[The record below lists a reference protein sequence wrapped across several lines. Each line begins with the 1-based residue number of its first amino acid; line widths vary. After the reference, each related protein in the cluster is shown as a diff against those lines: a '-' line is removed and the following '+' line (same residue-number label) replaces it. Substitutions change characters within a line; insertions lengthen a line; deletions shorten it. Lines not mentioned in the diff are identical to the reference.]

1 MNAIYWL
8 RNDLRLHDNHT
19 FWKACEEAD
28 EVIPVYIF
36 NSQEKKTSSFR
47 TAFLQES
54 LLALRAQLLNKGKDL
69 YICQGDIE
77 EIFTYLQQE
86 LNTNRIYI
94 SYEYAH
100 DEKQE
105 VTRLRNHGFEVLL
118 VENHTLTSKSLLPF
132 HLDQL
137 PDVFTDFRKQVE
149 SKNTFLPIAKKIN
162 LSRCLSDE
170 RIANLKYTY
179 ILPSIQVKR
188 DARSAISFTGGE
200 QEGLKRLHYYLHES
214 HAIKNYKQTRNELV
228 GPDYSTKFS
237 PWLSAGCLSAR
248 KIYVE
253 VKAYEEKY
261 GANEST
267 YWVIFELL
275 WRDYFKYVA
284 DRYGKSFFLKGGLH
298 HSLYDTSVGSHFDK
312 TIFEKWKQ
320 GQTGNDF
327 VDANMVELLNTG
339 FMSNRGRQNVASFL
353 VNDLKIDW
361 RYGAAWFEE
370 MLIDYD
376 VCSNWGNWLYL
387 AGVGNDPR
395 KNRYFN
401 TMQQAERYDANGA
414 YRKRWL
420 GR

>member
-19 FWKACEEAD
+19 FWKACDEAEE
-28 EVIPVYIF
+28 VLPVYIF
-36 NSQEKKTSSFR
+36 NPQHNKIGSFR

-54 LLALRAQLLNKGKDL
+54 ILEMRAQLQDKGKDL
-69 YICQGDIE
+69 YIAWGNMG
-77 EIFTYLQQE
+77 EIFTYLQAE
-86 LNTNRIYI
+86 LNTNRIYT

-100 DEKQE
+100 NEKQE
-105 VTRLRNHGFEVLL
+105 VIRLMNQGFEVFL

-132 HLDQL
+132 SINQL
-137 PDVFTDFRKQVE
+137 PDVFTEFRKQVE
-149 SKNTFLPIAKKIN
+149 SKNTFLSMAKEID
-162 LSRCLSDE
+162 LSACSSYE
-170 RIANLKYTY
+170 RIANLKYNYT
-179 ILPSIQVKR
+179 LPTIQAKR
-188 DARSAISFTGGE
+188 DARSAMSFTGGE
-200 QEGLKRLHYYLHES
+200 QEGLKRIYYYVHES
-214 HAIKNYKQTRNELV
+214 HAIKNYKKTRNELI
-228 GPDYSTKFS
+228 GADYSTKFS
-237 PWLSAGCLSAR
+237 PWLSAGCLSPR
-248 KIYVE
+248 KIYLE
-253 VKAYEEKY
+253 IKAYEEKY
-261 GANEST
+261 GGNEST

-284 DRYGKSFFLKGGLH
+284 DRFGKLFFHKRGLH
-298 HSLYDTSVGSHFDK
+298 PNLHDTSVSAHGDK
-312 TIFEKWKQ
+312 TIFENWKQ

-327 VDANMVELLNTG
+327 VNANMIELLNTG

-353 VNDLKIDW
+353 VHDLKIDW

-401 TMQQAERYDANGA
+401 TVQQADRYDANGA

-420 GR
+420 RK